1 MNFAIATIGKTLSL
15 VALLTLTVFN
25 YFYYWFNFSEIVL
38 IQLLVGVLYIF
49 FSCAEYLNN
58 SVKKALPVNRFS
70 YFPTSFYMFKILKVG
85 IFLMFGAM
93 LLTTSSKISYLA
105 TICFIVSITE
115 LTLMAVL
122 YLKKLCY
129 VSFLA
134 NYIIIAGV
142 KINKLFANQIKL
154 TEYRHDIFHFVKKDN
169 SVIQLNLDF
178 VNDKEKFKE
187 QVKEWLIANNV
198 TLSQESKEKL
208 LIK

>member
-122 YLKKLCY
+122 YFKKLCY

>member
-154 TEYRHDIFHFVKKDN
+154 TEFRHDIFHFVKKDN